1 MSFQPP
7 PLTHERLSILCRA
20 LNREGG
26 EMKKRDLNRCNGI
39 EWWEIDQ
46 AEEEG
51 FVTTEQRKPRTG
63 CPSSWVKLIPNLHD
77 EPRDRHKVSKNH
89 PTKLLPSRSTL
100 DRRIRMREW
109 NFAFWYV
116 VGEFGPGKGI
126 FGFKR
131 RAWTAYM
138 KAYTSCHSKAAARS
152 SASRLLKRPRV
163 KAAIAWEFAKLD
175 RLPEIRRFHP
185 WTATEVWD
193 ILHRLGSERARWAPY
208 EIRQRWIIADIQTR
222 ETPPIFR

>member
-1 MSFQPP
+1 
-7 PLTHERLSILCRA
+7 
-20 LNREGG
+20 
-26 EMKKRDLNRCNGI
+26 MKKRDLNRCNGI

-46 AEEEG
+46 AQEKG

-63 CPSSWVKLIPNLHD
+63 CPSNWVKIIRNPHPELNETSLAPY
-77 EPRDRHKVSKNH
+77 KVSKNH
-89 PTKLLPSRSTL
+89 PTKLLPSRFSIE
-100 DRRIRMREW
+100 RPIRYKEW
-109 NFAFWYV
+109 DFAFWYV
-116 VGEFGPGKGI
+116 VGEFGPDKGL

-131 RAWTAYM
+131 CAWMAYM

-163 KAAIAWEFAKLD
+163 KVAIAWEFAKLD